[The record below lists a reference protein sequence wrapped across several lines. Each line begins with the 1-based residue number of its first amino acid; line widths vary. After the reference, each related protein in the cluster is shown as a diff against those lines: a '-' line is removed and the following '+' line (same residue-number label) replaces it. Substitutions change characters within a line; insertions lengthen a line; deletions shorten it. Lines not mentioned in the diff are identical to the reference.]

1 MRVLCGYID
10 LYTRICGS
18 TRIYAGIV
26 ATLLFNYPHV
36 QVGRLIQGRE
46 DMARARLEL
55 EIRCAQLEEARNGWE
70 GKRLELA
77 ASLEQSQ
84 EETRTGLATLQEL
97 QAEHAKLLQQH
108 EQFGR
113 EHAAALE
120 TTTRQG
126 LAGQG
131 QEDQEDQGAEDR
143 VGESRAAAAPEDQG
157 DHGAVQ
163 HGGSQTDRAGEG
175 QGDHREV

>member
-97 QAEHAKLLQQH
+97 QAEHAGGQ
-108 EQFGR
+108 
-113 EHAAALE
+113 AAG
-120 TTTRQG
+120 G
-126 LAGQG
+126 LAGAEGG
-131 QEDQEDQGAEDR
+131 QPAGAASRRICRRSGGEQASGAAGVDEDGVE
-143 VGESRAAAAPEDQG
+143 GENLAAAQSDARLKEHFRG
-157 DHGAVQ
+157 ELAVVTG
-163 HGGSQTDRAGEG
+163 H
-175 QGDHREV
+175 